1 MDVKKIQAFVD
12 LATTLNYTKTAERL
26 FSSQATVSKQI
37 LSLEKALGVKLF
49 SRAHRQV
56 ALTEVGTAIL
66 PNAKRLV
73 HEAERLTETVS
84 QYQQTADLTLTIHS
98 IPSISQYRA
107 FNLIAAFHAAHPEV
121 ALHFAEAENEN
132 LLTSLDNGN
141 SDVVF
146 LRLFSLEASP
156 YEQLVEEQDQFAV
169 VLPKSSPLAQ
179 RPSLTMAD
187 LSGESF
193 LLLNETTDL
202 YQPVM
207 DAAHAAGVT
216 PNIIYKGQRIDLI
229 LGMISRGMGL
239 SVMMQHSLDLTDYPA
254 ITTVPLEPQRVSYLA
269 FLRSPLHHS
278 RAGDLFWAFVQQSHV
293 E

>member
-56 ALTEVGTAIL
+56 ALTEVGIAIL

-146 LRLFSLEASP
+146 F
-156 YEQLVEEQDQFAV
+156 
-169 VLPKSSPLAQ
+169 
-179 RPSLTMAD
+179 
-187 LSGESF
+187 
-193 LLLNETTDL
+193 
-202 YQPVM
+202 
-207 DAAHAAGVT
+207 
-216 PNIIYKGQRIDLI
+216 
-229 LGMISRGMGL
+229 
-239 SVMMQHSLDLTDYPA
+239 
-254 ITTVPLEPQRVSYLA
+254 TTVQFGS
-269 FLRSPLHHS
+269 
-278 RAGDLFWAFVQQSHV
+278 QSV
-293 E
+293 